1 MPRAEERRSPEVLP
15 MEALLP
21 SQRTLLS
28 LEAPHTPHSFR
39 GLSQN
44 AINQLGELF
53 AYELTMVVD
62 EHLSARIDANNSA
75 DTRYRDQQ
83 LHALGTLAGHLLEY
97 DRFADPYKGMT
108 EHQRNSCSI
117 EESLRVKATVQDG
130 YDPER
135 YLRMGSRPTYDPR
148 YGYFTPQGLVHE
160 PVGDFQ
166 QKVVVVD
173 VDRKSL
179 FAEDDYFNLSTQG
192 HLYLYT
198 DNLSAETP
206 FWEYHE
212 QDTPPDMFPS
222 GRSYEPYFFHAVPPR
237 FVSEDLALS
246 TVESLARVFATSTRD
261 ELAEEAAYEARAQHN
276 T

>member
-15 MEALLP
+15 TEALLP
-21 SQRTLLS
+21 SQRALLA
-28 LEAPHTPHSFR
+28 LEAPHSRYSFS

-44 AINQLGELF
+44 AVNQLGELF
-53 AYELTMVVD
+53 AYELTMTLD
-62 EHLSARIDANNSA
+62 AHLSARIEANNSG

-83 LHALGTLAGHLLEY
+83 LHALGTLAGTLMEY
-97 DRFADPYKGMT
+97 DRFADPYEGMT
-108 EHQRNSCSI
+108 EYQRNSCRI

-160 PVGDFQ
+160 PVGEFQ
-166 QKVVVVD
+166 QKVVIVD

-179 FAEDDYFNLSTQG
+179 FAEDAYFNFSTQG

-198 DNLSAETP
+198 DNLSAEPP

-222 GRSYEPYFFHAVPPR
+222 WRSYEPYFFHAVPPR
-237 FVSEDLALS
+237 FLSEELAFA
-246 TVESLARVFATSTRD
+246 TVESLARVFAASTQD
-261 ELAEEAAYEARAQHN
+261 DLAEQAARQARQEN
-276 T
+276 I

>member
-1 MPRAEERRSPEVLP
+1 MPRAEERRNPEALP

-21 SQRTLLS
+21 SQRTLLA
-28 LEAPHTPHSFR
+28 LEAPHSRYSFS

-44 AINQLGELF
+44 AVNQLGELF
-53 AYELTMVVD
+53 AYELTMTLD
-62 EHLSARIDANNSA
+62 AHLSARIEANNSG

-83 LHALGTLAGHLLEY
+83 LHALGTLAGTLMEY
-97 DRFADPYKGMT
+97 DRFADPYEGMT
-108 EHQRNSCSI
+108 EYQRNSCRI

-135 YLRMGSRPTYDPR
+135 YLRMGSRPTYDPH

-179 FAEDDYFNLSTQG
+179 FAEDAYFNFSTQG

-198 DNLSAETP
+198 DNLSAEPP

-222 GRSYEPYFFHAVPPR
+222 WRSYEPYFFHAVPPR
-237 FVSEDLALS
+237 FLSEELAFA
-246 TVESLARVFATSTRD
+246 TVESLARVFAASTQD
-261 ELAEEAAYEARAQHN
+261 DLAEQAARQARQEN
-276 T
+276 I